1 MKRRREASPETN
13 YTGPDLKLP
22 DSKESYERERI
33 VELGHEK
40 QVDFRHGRNREI

>member
-1 MKRRREASPETN
+1 MKRRREASPETS